1 MDYTTAPPA
10 DTRPERSSLIPPAL
24 AALAL
29 LLTTCGGPAN
39 IPQQETILKLEVGEP
54 FPSIVLPS
62 LDGAPSSIRQFRG
75 QKVLLHVFASW

>member
-1 MDYTTAPPA
+1 MAGPRLFPYF
-10 DTRPERSSLIPPAL
+10 PPAL
-24 AALAL
+24 AAALTLA
-29 LLTTCGGPAN
+29 LTTCGNPATT
-39 IPQQETILKLEVGEP
+39 PQQETALKLEVGEP

>member
-1 MDYTTAPPA
+1 MRTMMAGD
-10 DTRPERSSLIPPAL
+10 RRSLLVPPAL

-29 LLTTCGGPAN
+29 LLTTCGNPATT
-39 IPQQETILKLEVGEP
+39 PQQETALKLEVGEP